1 MSFDSKYTSFE
12 QTLNKTLKTIE
23 ACDIKHGI
31 TIETND
37 KVAVFGDI
45 HGDIDTL
52 KKAYDLIKENKVNY
66 VILLGDY
73 IDKGKDSLG
82 CFKFVLDHFNEDPK
96 HFIPLMGNH
105 ETLFFGDLY
114 TELHTKC
121 PKLISLCWEVICSLP
136 IACLIV
142 SNNKRI
148 FCAHGGYPRLY
159 RPKRIRIHDEYEDVW
174 KLIEP
179 NQRHPTDANELI
191 YETNN
196 TFNLS
201 PIDYINKVYDDYE
214 RYSKIFDES
223 PYNVA
228 FYSRIVDKLNEI
240 RKIGDDDDEK
250 RQSIIKSFKDEPFK
264 KYVDLFLSKLND
276 YKLQVANAERSKQ
289 NIILLKDYI
298 QESDAY
304 VSEENTD
311 GITSYEEFIAFVD
324 KCKTQ
329 FFNHERKEIK
339 HYNLICPMNELKQW
353 MKDNNIN
360 AFIRG
365 HELCLGCCGVIDL
378 NTNHEERLPPKE
390 ISFNL
395 SSMIYIAI
403 HTTGSYSF
411 IHEIY
416 APKFAII
423 NKDKIEIISV

>member
-1 MSFDSKYTSFE
+1 MNFDPKYASFE
-12 QTLNKTLKTIE
+12 QTLNMTLNIIKT
-23 ACDIKHGI
+23 CNIKHGI
-31 TIETND
+31 TIETNN

-52 KKAYDLIKENKVNY
+52 KKAYDIAKENEVSHI
-66 VILLGDY
+66 ILLGDY

-82 CFKFVLDHFNEDPK
+82 CFKFVLDHFNEDPT
-96 HFIPLMGNH
+96 HFIPLAGNH

-121 PKLISLCWEVICSLP
+121 SKLIPLCWDVICSLP

-142 SNNKRI
+142 SNGKRI
-148 FCAHGGYPRLY
+148 YCAHGGYPRLY
-159 RPKRIRIHDEYEDVW
+159 RPKRIHIHDEYEDIW

-179 NQRHPTDANELI
+179 NQRHPTDTNELI

-214 RYSKIFDES
+214 RCSKLFSES
-223 PYNVA
+223 PYNIA
-228 FYSRIVDKLNEI
+228 LYSGTVDKLKEI
-240 RKIGDDDDEK
+240 RKMNDDEQ
-250 RQSIIKSFKDEPFK
+250 RQTIIKSFKDEPFK

-276 YKLQVANAERSKQ
+276 YKAQVADVERSKQ
-289 NIILLKDYI
+289 NAILLKDYI

-311 GITSYEEFIAFVD
+311 NINSYEEFIAFVD

-329 FFNHERKEIK
+329 FFKHERREVK
-339 HYNLICPMNELKQW
+339 HHNLICPMNEVKQW

-378 NTNHEERLPPKE
+378 NTDHEEHSPPKE
-390 ISFNL
+390 VIFNS
-395 SSMIYIAI
+395 SSMLYIAV
-403 HTTGSYSF
+403 HTTGSYLAL
-411 IHEIY
+411 HETY
-416 APKFAII
+416 TPKIAII
-423 NKDKIEIISV
+423 NNDKIEIVTV